1 MKELSKDAQQIREQ
15 PPVIKVINQK
25 KQLELLTA
33 TTTPQQVA
41 QPTSKSQLERRK
53 PVGKL

>member
-1 MKELSKDAQQIREQ
+1 MKELSTHAQQIREQ
-15 PPVIKVINQK
+15 PPVIKVFNQK
-25 KQLELLTA
+25 KQLELLTT

-41 QPTSKSQLERRK
+41 HPTSKSQLERRK